1 MKFENLIETSKS
13 PVIDMEDGT
22 VKAKRKV
29 GDGVMWKRYQSF
41 LCPVCNELSFS
52 QYEYY
57 IHSTLKGKTITC
69 SQQCRGAIQFAVVN
83 NIPIDEYLGEE

>member
-1 MKFENLIETSKS
+1 MNLEDLIETSKS
-13 PVIDMEDGT
+13 TVVDMGDGT
-22 VKAKRKV
+22 VKAKRKT
-29 GDGVMWKRYQSF
+29 GDTVSWKRYQSF

-69 SQQCRGAIQFAVVN
+69 SHQCRGAIQFAVVN